1 LRRPAQDLPGKV
13 LIALRAGPAGWAGKS
28 VTFSLTSVTDFV
40 TDTRLAHRRTPS
52 RGHFRKRSE
61 SGARGRICNPLP
73 GGFGHHLTGITTGP
87 GGAFPGLGQAGAG
100 NARLETQGLRPPV
113 GAGLQD
119 RASRHVPGSLAWS
132 CAQRAKAPTARAVVE
147 RRQASASRWT
157 RAASVDAD
165 GRITRLSAFRFLF
178 LLSL

>member
-40 TDTRLAHRRTPS
+40 TDTHLAHRRTPS

-61 SGARGRICNPLP
+61 CGARARTCNPLP
-73 GGFGHHLTGITTGP
+73 GGFGHHLTGTTTGP